1 VHVVVDN
8 PTDYP
13 YTAQEV
19 VWLRIAI
26 ELCRLQ
32 QDIKA
37 TLVHGPLTGKRVAK

>member
-8 PTDYP
+8 LTDYP
-13 YTAQEV
+13 YTSKEV
-19 VWLRIAI
+19 IWLRIAI

-37 TLVHGPLTGKRVAK
+37 TLVHGPLTGKRI